1 MTLND
6 KFNLQYSCKECGG
19 TGSSIISVE
28 HGEECTIKKEL
39 EAERIRKIVSD
50 ALGDS
55 VGLEITQC
63 VNWPGTRL
71 VSVKLLEQ
79 LRLRGVRVELVQ

>member
-19 TGSSIISVE
+19 TGSSTISVE
-28 HGEECTIKKEL
+28 HTDECEVKKEL
-39 EAERIRKIVSD
+39 EAERLRKIVAD
-50 ALGDS
+50 ALGHS
-55 VGLEITQC
+55 MGLEVTQ
-63 VNWPGTRL
+63 VIHWPGTHT
-71 VSVKLLEQ
+71 VSGRLLEQ

>member
-1 MTLND
+1 MTLD
-6 KFNLQYSCKECGG
+6 DRFNLQYSCKECGG

-28 HGEECTIKKEL
+28 HKDECGVKKEL
-39 EAERIRKIVSD
+39 EAERLRKIVAN

-55 VGLEITQC
+55 LGLEITQATP
-63 VNWPGTRL
+63 WPGTYT
-71 VSVKLLEQ
+71 VSIKLLEQ

>member
-19 TGSSIISVE
+19 MGNSIISVR
-28 HGEECTIKKEL
+28 HTDECEVKKEL
-39 EAERIRKIVSD
+39 EAERLRKIVAD

-55 VGLEITQC
+55 MGQVIH
-63 VNWPGTRL
+63 WPGTHT
-71 VSVKLLEQ
+71 VSGRLLEQ